1 MSDEQKRDEETEEG
15 LGVETEAVADAVV
28 AAGVKSGKKMI
39 GAVASLA
46 VTAMIGSAAV
56 FFWPDRQSQVVGV
69 STWTPEPS
77 AIQPAPADINRPA
90 VQVVEAMP
98 QETEADR
105 RIQSDLQKLEQA
117 VANLAAALATPTP
130 DTATAGG
137 FRVGQAVGP
146 DAPAQDVI
154 EPFDGRPQDAVA
166 ATTEP
171 QLSIWEDG
179 GGCWTPADI
188 SVLHLCGAD
197 AGDGYVIRWIG
208 VAGDSRGPEIPD
220 SDYLAVR
227 GEGDQLVW
235 AGNHPATGEA
245 VTVTYWAAGH
255 VLAVHAA
262 GRLLF
267 RIDRNHGVVR

>member
-1 MSDEQKRDEETEEG
+1 MSDEQKRDGETDDG
-15 LGVETEAVADAVV
+15 LDIEPEAVAGAVV
-28 AAGVKSGKKMI
+28 AAGVKSGKKLI

-69 STWTPEPS
+69 PTWTPEPS
-77 AIQPAPADINRPA
+77 SIQPAPPDINRPA
-90 VQVVEAMP
+90 VQVVEVIP

-105 RIQSDLQKLEQA
+105 IIMQQIQQLTTAID
-117 VANLAAALATPTP
+117 NLAAEVHVSSGAQ
-130 DTATAGG
+130 
-137 FRVGQAVGP
+137 V
-146 DAPAQDVI
+146 APAKQALDVVEASTGSTQDV
-154 EPFDGRPQDAVA
+154 VA
-166 ATTEP
+166 APTTTPEP
-171 QLSIWEDG
+171 ALSIWEDG
-179 GGCWTPADI
+179 GECWTPADI
-188 SVLHLCGAD
+188 SVLHLCGAE

-208 VAGDSRGPEIPD
+208 LQGDSRGPEIPD

-227 GEGDQLVW
+227 GRSDQLVW

>member
-1 MSDEQKRDEETEEG
+1 MSDGQERDEETEEG
-15 LGVETEAVADAVV
+15 LGVEPQAVAGAVV

-46 VTAMIGSAAV
+46 VTALIGSAAV

-69 STWTPEPS
+69 PTWTPEPS
-77 AIQPAPADINRPA
+77 AIQPAPPDINRPA
-90 VQVVEAMP
+90 VQVVEVQP

-105 RIQSDLQKLEQA
+105 IIMQQIQQLTTAID
-117 VANLAAALATPTP
+117 NLAAEVHVSSGT
-130 DTATAGG
+130 
-137 FRVGQAVGP
+137 QA
-146 DAPAQDVI
+146 APAAGHVQDVVTAAAAKPLDVVV
-154 EPFDGRPQDAVA
+154 EPA
-166 ATTEP
+166 ATSA
-171 QLSIWEDG
+171 LSIWEDG

-197 AGDGYVIRWIG
+197 AGDGYVVRWIG

-255 VLAVHAA
+255 VLAVHSA